1 MKQYTELEE
10 ELTYA
15 LLNSLTRQQAIDL
28 FRSYFFVCPRCGVV
42 YDREIGKY
50 GGLCCNRCITDEDL
64 ANIEKSKQE
73 MIEQL
78 KELNNEK

>member
-1 MKQYTELEE
+1 MQKYT
-10 ELTYA
+10 
-15 LLNSLTRQQAIDL
+15 DL

-64 ANIEKSKQE
+64 ANIENHKQK
-73 MIEQL
+73 ISEQL
-78 KELNNEK
+78 KEINNERVIKERDA